1 MVALSRVAAGPC
13 VVEEPV
19 HARNLHAREPGGPT
33 FAQSGSAAVR
43 AVGGTLSGKPLMHE
57 RGKSDDPVVPA
68 KPPNKAG
75 GPVAEVV
82 EGRGSVEGNTASETR
97 AGRRA
102 GICASSDLERVRRVA
117 LKGRDTRLT
126 ALLHHVSVDRLRSSF
141 RALRPRAA
149 AGVDGVTWH
158 EYEHGL
164 EGNLRDLH
172 ARVHRGAYRAK
183 PSRRSYITK
192 ADGGLRPLG
201 IAALEDKIVQR
212 AVVEVLNAIYETDF
226 LGFSYGFRPGR
237 SPHHALDAL
246 AVGIERKK
254 VNWVLDA
261 DIRDCFG
268 SIDPAW
274 LGKMLEHRVADR
286 RVLRLVEKWL
296 AAGVM
301 EDGSWTVSDTGVPQG
316 ATVSPLLA
324 NVYLHYVF
332 DLWAHQ
338 WRRRHARGDIVLSR
352 FADDFVVGFQ
362 HRDDAERFLADLRER
377 FARFGLELH
386 PEKTRL
392 IEFGR
397 FAAADRHKRGE
408 GKPET
413 FRFLGFTHA
422 CVRTRNG
429 GFRLG
434 RVTDKKRMRAKRRS
448 VRVELRRRMHLP
460 ISEQG
465 AWLRSVLTGH
475 LNYYG
480 VPGNSEALAAF
491 RFQLVRDWWAALTR
505 RSQRSRL
512 SWTRMSAIVARWLP
526 RVHITHPWPRA
537 RFDARTQDR
546 SPVR

>member
-1 MVALSRVAAGPC
+1 
-13 VVEEPV
+13 
-19 HARNLHAREPGGPT
+19 
-33 FAQSGSAAVR
+33 
-43 AVGGTLSGKPLMHE
+43 MHE
-57 RGKSDDPVVPA
+57 RGKSDGPVVPA
-68 KPPNKAG
+68 KPSNKTG
-75 GPVAEVV
+75 EPVAEAV
-82 EGRGSVEGNTASETR
+82 EGRGPVEGNATRETR

-102 GICASSDLERVRRVA
+102 GPRASSDLDRVRQVA
-117 LKGRDTRLT
+117 QKDRNTQLT
-126 ALLHHVSVDRLRSSF
+126 ALLHHVTVDRLRSSF
-141 RALRPRAA
+141 RALRPGAA

-158 EYEHGL
+158 DYERGL

-172 ARVHRGAYRAK
+172 ARVQRGAFRAK

-237 SPHHALDAL
+237 KPHDALDAL
-246 AVGIERKK
+246 AVGIERGK

-261 DIRDCFG
+261 DIRDFFG
-268 SIDPAW
+268 SLDQAW
-274 LGKMLEHRVADR
+274 LGRLLEHRVADR
-286 RVLRLVEKWL
+286 RILRLVNKWL

-301 EDGSWTVSDTGVPQG
+301 EDGSWTGSDTGVPQG
-316 ATVSPLLA
+316 ATISPLLA

-332 DLWAHQ
+332 DLWVHQ
-338 WRRRHARGDIVLSR
+338 WRRRRAGGEVLLVR
-352 FADDFVVGFQ
+352 YADDFVVGFQ
-362 HRDDAERFLADLRER
+362 HRDDAEQFLADLRER
-377 FARFGLELH
+377 FARFGLGLH
-386 PEKTRL
+386 PDKTRL

-397 FAAADRHKRGE
+397 FAAAGRRKRGE

-413 FRFLGFTHA
+413 FAFLGFTHM

-429 GFRLG
+429 RFRLG
-434 RVTDKKRMRAKRRS
+434 RLTDKKRMRAKRRS
-448 VRVELRRRMHLP
+448 IRIELRRRMHLP
-460 ISEQG
+460 IAEQG

-480 VPGNSEALAAF
+480 VPGNSEALATF
-491 RFQLVRDWWAALTR
+491 RFWLVRDWWAALTR

-512 SWTRMSAIVARWLP
+512 SWTRMSRHVARWLP
-526 RVHITHPWPRA
+526 RPHITQPWPGA